1 VTVNAATRPALTLGS
16 LRCTSP
22 YLLAPLE
29 SVSDAPFRKL
39 CHKLGAGLTFTEMIR
54 AKGLAHQNKSTLAL
68 IDTVHPQ
75 VPTGLQLLA
84 TGEAELSLAL
94 STLEKLA
101 NSTHP
106 HFRNI
111 CAVDLNF
118 GCPSPDVIRIGAGPA
133 LLKRR
138 AKMQRLFEVLRDFKE
153 ATTLPIAA
161 VGAKIRLGLHHLEQ
175 RQQVYLPV
183 TELANQW
190 LDYLTVHAR
199 HARQKSTE
207 AADLDALREIT
218 QVARIPV
225 IGNGDLFSLD
235 NVNLM
240 HQQTQCAGFLIARG
254 AIRSPWIFRALTL
267 GQPSLPTVAELE
279 SASSAY
285 FAEAGALGSK
295 DKFVRWHREG
305 FERLAK
311 RLQGDAAGAIAV
323 PQNENL

>member
-1 VTVNAATRPALTLGS
+1 MSFERPTGLTLGS
-16 LRCTSP
+16 LRCASP

-39 CHKLGAGLTFTEMIR
+39 CHELGAGLTFTEMIR
-54 AKGLAHQNKSTLAL
+54 AKGLAHKNKSTLAL
-68 IDTVHPQ
+68 IDTVHPL

-94 STLEKLA
+94 STLQQLA

-138 AKMQRLFEVLRDFKE
+138 AKLQRLFEVLRNFKE
-153 ATTLPIAA
+153 TTTLPITA
-161 VGAKIRLGLHHLEQ
+161 VGAKIRLGLHQIEQ

-199 HARQKSTE
+199 HARQDSTE
-207 AADLDALREIT
+207 PADLSALREIT
-218 QVARIPV
+218 KVARIPI

-235 NVNLM
+235 NVHLM
-240 HQQTQCAGFLIARG
+240 QQQTHCAGFLIARG

-267 GQPSLPTVAELE
+267 GLAPMPTTAELL
-279 SASSAY
+279 SAANTY
-285 FAEAGALGSK
+285 FSEAAALGSK
-295 DKFVRWHREG
+295 EKFIRWHREG
-305 FERLAK
+305 FERLAQ
-311 RLQGDAAGAIAV
+311 RLQGDTPGTIAV
-323 PQNENL
+323 PENENL